1 MTEKKK
7 TNKELILGIDLGT
20 TYSCVGIWKNRKVE
34 IVPNEIGER
43 TTPSVVSF
51 SNNCILVGKQAKKQI
66 TKNYNNTIYG
76 IKRLIGRNYDDE
88 IIQKDMK
95 LWPFKLEKDENNKA
109 LICIEYKNKEEKY
122 YPEQISAMILENIK
136 KNAEVFLGEEVKDVV
151 ITVPAY
157 FNNAQRQATIDAGKI
172 AGLNVMKTIN
182 EPTAAAIAYGL
193 NDHFEGKRNICVFDL
208 GGGTF
213 DVTILEINNK
223 KFTVK
228 ATGGDTHL
236 GGEDFDNLLMKYCI
250 EQFKNETDIDISDDQ
265 KALRRL
271 KIACETVKTEL
282 SSLQESIIDIDCLA
296 QHEDFTITIKRKDF
310 ETICKELFEKCIRK
324 VEEIL
329 SESGLS
335 KDEINEIILIG
346 GSSRIPKIQEIIN
359 DFFGDNSKICKTV
372 NLDEAVA
379 IGASIVCYLEE
390 NNEFNPIELYDV
402 CPFSLGIETKNNK
415 MSVLIK
421 RNSRIPQKFISK
433 FKTTRDYQKNVCV
446 NVYEGESDDTRNN
459 VFVNSFF
466 LQNIKSA
473 PKGKVLIEITF
484 ELDFNSILNVKAK
497 EIGNEGNCKII
508 KIKKKIRN
516 EDEIERMIEEQKKI
530 SEDNLKWTEKINEKN
545 KLEKCLI
552 QLKKMK
558 NNNSQNNL
566 IDQKYKEM
574 KDWIKN
580 NSNEDIRIFNKKR
593 KELED
598 FIQMYQNK

>member
-1 MTEKKK
+1 MK
-7 TNKELILGIDLGT
+7 NIIGIDLGT
-20 TYSCVGIWKNRKVE
+20 TNSCAGVWRNNKVE
-34 IVPNEIGER
+34 IIPNEIGER

-95 LWPFKLEKDENNKA
+95 LWPFKLEKDENNKQ
-109 LICIEYKNKEEKY
+109 LICVEYKNKEEKY

-136 KNAEVFLGEEVKDVV
+136 KNAEVFLGEEIKDVV

-598 FIQMYQNK
+598 FIQKYQNK

>member
-1 MTEKKK
+1 MKK
-7 TNKELILGIDLGT
+7 IIGIDLGT
-20 TYSCVGIWKNRKVE
+20 TNSCAGVWRNNKVE
-34 IVPNEIGER
+34 IIPNEIGER

-136 KNAEVFLGEEVKDVV
+136 KNAEVFLGEEIKDVV

-359 DFFGDNSKICKTV
+359 DFFGDNSKICKTI

-508 KIKKKIRN
+508 KKKKKIRN